1 MGFTSDE
8 DENRGDGLP
17 DITAVMTD
25 IGIDYREYDNGN
37 DENRLVVI
45 WEPEGEVFGTQTV
58 TLSTYNLLTVT
69 PDAKDIWV
77 GGEENGFN
85 IEIIGHIIKE
95 GKLGYKAAIWMKAL
109 EALGVKIPSDSGDL
123 HELIGIKAVLRQMT
137 FSEAKGNEKR
147 EREKPFWM
155 PIEIVPTPE
164 KAKGVDDLGEDVV
177 EAEKK
182 SDISLH
188 DAVIWKAPGMSEK
201 ELVEWYTSSDYLGSD
216 GSVVPL
222 FVEISGVMKD
232 GLLKVENGVYV
243 KSRPETEKGKRE
255 E

>member
-17 DITAVMTD
+17 DITAVIID

-45 WEPEGEVFGTQTV
+45 WEPEGDVFGIQTV
-58 TLSTYNLLTVT
+58 TLSTYNLLTVE
-69 PDAKDIWV
+69 PDPKDIWV

-85 IEIIGHIIKE
+85 IEILGYIIKE
-95 GKLGYKAAIWMKAL
+95 GKLGYKAAVWMKAL
-109 EALGVKIPSDSGDL
+109 EALGIKIPSDSGNL

-155 PIEIVPTPE
+155 PIEIVSTPNVSVPTNVVDADSELVTTPE
-164 KAKGVDDLGEDVV
+164 K
-177 EAEKK
+177 
-182 SDISLH
+182 SLH
-188 DAVIWKAPGMSEK
+188 DAVLAVAPEKTEK
-201 ELVEWYTSSDYLGSD
+201 ELIDWFTTSVYLGED
-216 GSVVPL
+216 ISVVPL
-222 FVEISGVMKD
+222 FMEIGNLTSE
-232 GLLKVENGVYV
+232 GLLKSVNGVYIRIGEIV
-243 KSRPETEKGKRE
+243 EAK
-255 E
+255 

>member
-45 WEPEGEVFGTQTV
+45 WEPEGDVFGTQTV
-58 TLSTYNLLTVT
+58 TLSTYNLLTVE
-69 PDAKDIWV
+69 PNAKDIRV

-85 IEIIGHIIKE
+85 IEIIGHVIKE
-95 GKLGYKAAIWMKAL
+95 GKLGYKAAIWMNAL

-155 PIEIVPTPE
+155 PIEIVPVAEPQPSIGGSG
-164 KAKGVDDLGEDVV
+164 AKSEIMPS
-177 EAEKK
+177 ER
-182 SDISLH
+182 SLR
-188 DAVIWKAPGMSEK
+188 DAVLEVAPGMSEK
-201 ELVEWYTSSDYLGSD
+201 ELIEWYGSSEYQGLDE
-216 GSVVPL
+216 SVVPL
-222 FVEISGVMKD
+222 FVAVSEIMKE
-232 GLLKVENGVYV
+232 GLQKVENGIYV
-243 KSRPETEKGKRE
+243 KPRSETEKGKKE